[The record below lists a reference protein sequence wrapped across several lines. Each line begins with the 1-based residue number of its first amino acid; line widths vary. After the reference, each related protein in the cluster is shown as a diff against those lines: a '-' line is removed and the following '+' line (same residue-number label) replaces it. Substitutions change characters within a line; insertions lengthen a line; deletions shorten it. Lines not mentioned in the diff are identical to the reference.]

1 MEVPSFRPVGGLSH
15 RPINYVHNFK
25 LESGFRAL
33 DCSSVLGG
41 SLVGFRVG
49 GNARPLSKK
58 ACIYKNV
65 NVLMIRSITIP

>member
-1 MEVPSFRPVGGLSH
+1 MEVPSFRPVYVYVGGLSH

-41 SLVGFRVG
+41 SRW
-49 GNARPLSKK
+49 LSGWRERT
-58 ACIYKNV
+58 AFV
-65 NVLMIRSITIP
+65 